1 MERIGICDAR
11 SRLSEL
17 VDRVEAGE
25 EVILTRR
32 GQAVVR
38 MVRADE
44 EMRGKV
50 RAAAIARI
58 RALRKRL
65 NLRISRAEI
74 RRAIAKGRAEWH
86 L

>member
-1 MERIGICDAR
+1 MERIGIYDAR

-65 NLRISRAEI
+65 NLKISRAEI